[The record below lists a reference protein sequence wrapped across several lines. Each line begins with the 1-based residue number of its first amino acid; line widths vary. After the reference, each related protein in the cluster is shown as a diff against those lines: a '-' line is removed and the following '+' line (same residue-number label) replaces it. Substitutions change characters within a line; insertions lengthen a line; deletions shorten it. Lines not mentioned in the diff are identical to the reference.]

1 MSIIKFGI
9 ILLFCFSNLQNSYG
23 KPIQD
28 PKLEN
33 LDAEL
38 KESIDSGIE
47 KENWSSL
54 CNLEL
59 ALDAMKLDLDEKG
72 QNQLD
77 VAKNYIVN
85 QTGENY
91 KKIQKACLH
100 QNVSTSILPLTSTIS
115 TTIEETSS
123 STSII
128 M

>member
-1 MSIIKFGI
+1 MY
-9 ILLFCFSNLQNSYG
+9 L
-23 KPIQD
+23 
-28 PKLEN
+28 
-33 LDAEL
+33 
-38 KESIDSGIE
+38 

-77 VAKNYIVN
+77 VAKKYIVN

-115 TTIEETSS
+115 TAIEETSS

-128 M
+128 K